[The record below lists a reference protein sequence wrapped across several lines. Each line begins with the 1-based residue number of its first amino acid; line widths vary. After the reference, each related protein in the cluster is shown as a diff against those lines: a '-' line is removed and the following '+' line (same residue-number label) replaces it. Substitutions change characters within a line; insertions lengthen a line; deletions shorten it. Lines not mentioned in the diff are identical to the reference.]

1 MPSQIKGSEHNFLLR
16 KSRVFVSFLK
26 QIGLVIHLFLF
37 AGRVISVIGGPTVYR
52 RFLPEPIPGDST
64 GAGPKKSRAR
74 RKRGRK
80 STNFFMPNS
89 SARPLVPCT
98 VIIMSSPSVS
108 LLPPPPFIFQINK
121 MTSPWPKALVIFHL
135 LPRILIA
142 DHLRSV
148 GCSFLHQSLRNVHLT
163 LCFAF
168 YPFRTLAE
176 NLTKTHVFPKME
188 IAVKMSTNRCLKSCD
203 TRK

>member
-16 KSRVFVSFLK
+16 KSRVFVSFLQ

-121 MTSPWPKALVIFHL
+121 MTSSWPKALVFFPLASKDSHSGPSSFCWQFFPSPIASECSSHL
-135 LPRILIA
+135 MLCIL
-142 DHLRSV
+142 SV
-148 GCSFLHQSLRNVHLT
+148 QDLGGKPNQNS
-163 LCFAF
+163 CF
-168 YPFRTLAE
+168 
-176 NLTKTHVFPKME
+176 
-188 IAVKMSTNRCLKSCD
+188 S
-203 TRK
+203 